1 MIRFTIYTY
10 LFKPIN
16 EPTEKDMFS
25 PEVKVDESLAQKQEL
40 LGELFKAESK
50 LRFSRS
56 RNNGDG
62 ESKQFE
68 HLIVAQSDG
77 IIIMR
82 LANTTQQVH
91 EKDFNRW
98 TEEEDNPSLY
108 VIIDNRKD
116 KQIIAIENR
125 PQAFS
130 ETQTVAHIMEETFNR
145 RLWSK
150 RLQVQINAKY
160 RTREFWDV
168 VSEYDQGIASVT
180 FKFPYPNLPEI
191 SDMVGEYYTELARRT
206 NTEPKTT
213 ITAPPKE
220 KAILQKGDLI
230 LESMIKAASASG
242 KVIMMRPKGARKWRK
257 IGLETIVQEELSD
270 HALKGLEERELIPR
284 KWQAIV
290 DFLDKIQ
297 TVYA

>member
-1 MIRFTIYTY
+1 MTRFTIYTY
-10 LFKPIN
+10 LFKPVTAPQ
-16 EPTEKDMFS
+16 EPDMFS
-25 PEVKVDESLAQKQEL
+25 PDVDVDDSLARKQEL
-40 LGELFKAESK
+40 LGELFRTESN
-50 LRFSRS
+50 LRFSRT
-56 RNNGDG
+56 RTGGEG

-68 HLIVAQSDG
+68 HMIVAESGG
-77 IIIMR
+77 IIVMR
-82 LANTTQQVH
+82 LANTTKQVH
-91 EKDFNRW
+91 EKKFNRW
-98 TEEEDNPSLY
+98 TEEDQPSLY
-108 VIIDNRKD
+108 VLIDNRKD

-168 VSEYDQGIASVT
+168 VSEYEQGIASVT

-220 KAILQKGDLI
+220 KATLERGDLI

-257 IGLETIVQEELSD
+257 IGLETIVQEELPD
-270 HALKGLEERELIPR
+270 QALKGLEQQEVIPPSWSFSTAYR
-284 KWQAIV
+284 PSMHSRGGA
-290 DFLDKIQ
+290 
-297 TVYA
+297 

>member
-1 MIRFTIYTY
+1 MTRFTIYTY
-10 LFKPIN
+10 LFKPVN
-16 EPTEKDMFS
+16 EPQEPDMFS
-25 PEVKVDESLAQKQEL
+25 PEVDVEESLRMKQEL
-40 LGELFKAESK
+40 LAELFKAESK
-50 LRFSRS
+50 LKFARFRA
-56 RNNGDG
+56 NGDG
-62 ESKQFE
+62 EGRQFE
-68 HLIVAQSDG
+68 HMIVAQSGG
-77 IIIMR
+77 IIVMR
-82 LANTTQQVH
+82 LANTTQQMH
-91 EKDFNRW
+91 EKKFNRW
-98 TEEEDNPSLY
+98 TEEDQPSLY
-108 VIIDNRKD
+108 VLIDNRKD

-130 ETQTVAHIMEETFNR
+130 ETETVAHIMEETFNR

-168 VSEYDQGIASVT
+168 VSEYEQGIASVT

-191 SDMVGEYYTELARRT
+191 SDMVGEYYTELARCT

-220 KAILQKGDLI
+220 KAVLQRGNLI

-270 HALKGLEERELIPR
+270 QALKGLEEQELIPR

-297 TVYA
+297 IVYA

>member
-1 MIRFTIYTY
+1 
-10 LFKPIN
+10 
-16 EPTEKDMFS
+16 MFS
-25 PEVKVDESLAQKQEL
+25 PEVDVEESLRMKQEL
-40 LGELFKAESK
+40 LAELFLAESK
-50 LRFSRS
+50 LKFARFRA
-56 RNNGDG
+56 NGDG
-62 ESKQFE
+62 EGRQFE
-68 HLIVAQSDG
+68 HMIVAQSGG
-77 IIIMR
+77 IIVMR

-91 EKDFNRW
+91 EKKFNRW
-98 TEEEDNPSLY
+98 TEEDQPSLY
-108 VIIDNRKD
+108 VLIDNRKD

-130 ETQTVAHIMEETFNR
+130 ETETVAHIMEETFNR

-168 VSEYDQGIASVT
+168 VSEYEQGIASVT

-191 SDMVGEYYTELARRT
+191 SDMVGEYYTELARCT

-220 KAILQKGDLI
+220 KAVLQRGNLI

-270 HALKGLEERELIPR
+270 LALKGLEEQELIPR

-297 TVYA
+297 TVYL

>member
-16 EPTEKDMFS
+16 EPQEPDLFS
-25 PEVKVDESLAQKQEL
+25 PEVKVDESLAMKQEL

-68 HLIVAQSDG
+68 HMIVAQSDG
-77 IIIMR
+77 IVVMR

-98 TEEEDNPSLY
+98 TEEDNPSLY

-191 SDMVGEYYTELARRT
+191 SDMG
-206 NTEPKTT
+206 
-213 ITAPPKE
+213 
-220 KAILQKGDLI
+220 
-230 LESMIKAASASG
+230 
-242 KVIMMRPKGARKWRK
+242 
-257 IGLETIVQEELSD
+257 
-270 HALKGLEERELIPR
+270 
-284 KWQAIV
+284 
-290 DFLDKIQ
+290 
-297 TVYA
+297 